1 MKMWI
6 HKIKSLPAL
15 DKYVIFSI
23 AFTIVYSVAEFITSV
38 VTSVSHDVLT
48 ECVYRFFVGEVIVC
62 ALIKIFKLAPKSA
75 LLEKLQSMTGF
86 SMQEDGETD
95 DGK

>member
-1 MKMWI
+1 MLHLI
-6 HKIKSLPAL
+6 HKLKTLPAL

-75 LLEKLQSMTGF
+75 LMEKLQSMTGF
-86 SMQEDGETD
+86 SMQEDVETD

>member
-1 MKMWI
+1 MLHLI
-6 HKIKSLPAL
+6 HKLKTLPSL

-48 ECVYRFFVGEVIVC
+48 ECVYKFFVGEVIVC

-75 LLEKLQSMTGF
+75 LMDKLQELTGI
-86 SMQEDGETD
+86 SLQGD
-95 DGK
+95 DIDDCK